1 MPKLLPN
8 WKELTKKAWSMRW
21 WAASVGLSGLE
32 SAFQYFD
39 GLGLGTPPGLFA
51 MLAAISG
58 IAGMYA
64 RTLVQPNLPEDE
76 KVEKN
81 D

>member
-1 MPKLLPN
+1 MTRLPN
-8 WKELTKKAWSMRW
+8 WKDLVTKAWSMRW
-21 WAASVGLSGLE
+21 WAASVILSGLE

-39 GLGLGTPPGLFA
+39 GLALGVPPGLFA
-51 MLAAISG
+51 MLGTIAG

-64 RTLVQPNLPEDE
+64 RTLVQPNLPQPTE
-76 KVEKN
+76 N

>member
-8 WKELTKKAWSMRW
+8 WKELLRKAWSMRW
-21 WAASVGLSGLE
+21 WAVSVGLSGLE
-32 SAFQYFD
+32 TLFQYFD
-39 GLGLGTPPGLFA
+39 GLSLGAPPGLFA
-51 MLAAISG
+51 MLGAISG

-64 RTLVQPNLPEDE
+64 RTLVQPDLPGDGEV
-76 KVEKN
+76 KKN

>member
-1 MPKLLPN
+1 MTRLPN
-8 WKELTKKAWSMRW
+8 WKELVTKAWSMRW
-21 WAASVGLSGLE
+21 WAASVILSGLE

-39 GLGLGTPPGLFA
+39 GLALGVPPGLFA
-51 MLAAISG
+51 MLGTIAG

-64 RTLVQPNLPEDE
+64 RTLVQPTLTQPTE
-76 KVEKN
+76 N